1 MKLFFC
7 IFFLLNITNFFLKKD
22 EGIIGT
28 LENGIK
34 EDSIVVNQRSFYHD
48 SYAVLEKPPY
58 NPGYHTVLDESDSIS
73 ISFPVNYNL
82 SSATVRI
89 YRYGPLEEFL
99 PTNYTIPIH
108 LGTNYIRIP
117 KSDLLENFFPSP
129 DKDYILEVYEPRNGT
144 YGNRFYFY

>member
-1 MKLFFC
+1 MKLFFYF
-7 IFFLLNITNFFLKKD
+7 FFLLKITNLFYKED

-34 EDSIVVNQRSFYHD
+34 EDSIVVNQRSFNTD

-58 NPGYHTVLDESDSIS
+58 DPGYHTVLDESDSIS
-73 ISFPVNYNL
+73 ISFPVLYNL
-82 SSATVRI
+82 SSANVRI
-89 YRYGPLEEFL
+89 YAQFEEYL

-108 LGTNYIRIP
+108 NGRNYIRIP

-129 DKDYILEVYEPRNGT
+129 NKEYILEVTYPPNEK